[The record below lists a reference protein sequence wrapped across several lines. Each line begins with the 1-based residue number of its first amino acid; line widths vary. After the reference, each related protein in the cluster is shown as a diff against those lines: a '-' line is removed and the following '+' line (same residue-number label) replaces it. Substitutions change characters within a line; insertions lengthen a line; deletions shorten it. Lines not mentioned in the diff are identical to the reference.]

1 MILTTLAPSATENDE
16 ARRIQSIDGLR
27 AVAVL
32 AVMGYHFGV
41 GPDGGFLGVDLFFVI
56 SGFVITRL
64 LLRQRAAG
72 TLTMRRFY
80 AHRVRRLLPALL
92 CVLCTVQLWVWT
104 ADVPAMRSTVNS
116 QTVAALGFFGN
127 WYTIFAD
134 VDYWSVLP
142 AEAPLNHLWSL
153 AVEEQFYL
161 VWPALVVVLV
171 SLSGGQRLLTF
182 ATGMGAM
189 VCYALAA
196 WNYVPGL
203 PDRAYLGTDTRA
215 GALCLGALAACLT
228 NAAVSRMER
237 SKAATSALPLLGAL
251 SVGILL
257 MLWAQATID
266 SSAFYFWQLP
276 LAGLAAATL
285 ITVLAVLEGRQRAQH
300 TASLPE
306 KVVLKSFAARP
317 VVAVGT
323 ISYGLYLWHWPVWVY
338 LKHTVP
344 QWELPTQQG
353 AAVLASFTLSLLS
366 YFLLES
372 PARRCGLRTL
382 LLSVASASVVVA
394 SFALISAPLPQH
406 GADGDGPVVSGVR

>member
-1 MILTTLAPSATENDE
+1 
-16 ARRIQSIDGLR
+16 
-27 AVAVL
+27 
-32 AVMGYHFGV
+32 MGYHFGV
-41 GPDGGFLGVDLFFVI
+41 GPAGGFLGVDLFFVI

-64 LLRQRAAG
+64 LLRQQAAG

-92 CVLCTVQLWVWT
+92 FVLFMVQLWVWY

-116 QTVAALGFFGN
+116 QTLAALGFFGN

-171 SLSGGQRLLTF
+171 SRSGGQRLLTF
-182 ATGMGAM
+182 ATGMGAV
-189 VCYALAA
+189 VCYMLAA

-215 GALCLGALAACLT
+215 GALCLGALAACVT
-228 NAAVSRMER
+228 HAAVSRTEKSR
-237 SKAATSALPLLGAL
+237 TTRRVLPLLVAAA
-251 SVGILL
+251 VCILL
-257 MLWAQATID
+257 MLWTHAAID
-266 SSAFYFWQLP
+266 SRALYLWQLP
-276 LAGLAAATL
+276 LGGLAAATL
-285 ITVLAVLEGRQRAQH
+285 ITILAILEGCQQTHR

-306 KVVLKSFAARP
+306 TVVLKSFAARP

-338 LKHTVP
+338 LKHTFP
-344 QWELPTQQG
+344 QWELPTHQWV
-353 AAVLASFTLSLLS
+353 AVMASFTLSLLS
-366 YFLLES
+366 YLLLES
-372 PARRCGLRTL
+372 PARRCRLRTL
-382 LLSVASASVVVA
+382 LLFVASASVVVG
-394 SFALISAPLPQH
+394 SFALISTPLPQH